1 MKFIN
6 CVQGTP
12 DWFAAR
18 AGVITA
24 SMARVACETLKNGDP
39 SQASKDYAYRVAVEQ
54 IYGETT
60 EDVYQTWEMRRGTEL
75 EPVARICYEAK
86 TGNLAQESGIVL
98 TDDGV
103 FGYST
108 DGFVDD
114 DGLIEIK
121 CPNAARKIVEM
132 WETSNLDE
140 YMHQIQFGLW
150 ITSRKWC
157 DFILYAP
164 QLERVGKHLFVKR
177 VERDEDFIERM
188 EAQLVKFFWRV
199 QGHVDKLGGTAIV
212 ESEKAAKEAIEVAAA
227 KPDPIIIEPGEPTPK
242 YSDLAGPDLHKIA
255 SSVAFEYGVDV
266 KTARVWIISAVKQEA
281 KVAA

>member
-1 MKFIN
+1 
-6 CVQGTP
+6 
-12 DWFAAR
+12 
-18 AGVITA
+18 
-24 SMARVACETLKNGDP
+24 MARVACETLKNGEP
-39 SQASKDYAYRVAVEQ
+39 TQANKDYAYRVAVEQ

-60 EDVYQTWEMRRGTEL
+60 EDVYQTFEMRRGTEL

-121 CPNAARKIVEM
+121 CPNSARKIVEM
-132 WETSNLDE
+132 WQTANLDE
-140 YMHQIQFGLW
+140 YIHQIQFGLW

-157 DFILYAP
+157 DFIMYAP

-177 VERDEDFIERM
+177 VERDEDFIETM
-188 EAQLVKFFWRV
+188 EAQLVSFYKRV
-199 QGHVDKLGGTAIV
+199 QSHVDCLEA
-212 ESEKAAKEAIEVAAA
+212 KAA
-227 KPDPIIIEPGEPTPK
+227 
-242 YSDLAGPDLHKIA
+242 
-255 SSVAFEYGVDV
+255 
-266 KTARVWIISAVKQEA
+266 
-281 KVAA
+281 